1 MGAPIYQNAAGMG
14 GAMGQ
19 VNADIKKKK
28 QKTSSKTIEE
38 LNKEKDKKAAATK
51 AEKERLNTKTK
62 DTEARTVKQGRLSR
76 KEAVKK
82 AKNAAKSKKKESIKS
97 LDNKKDALNI
107 DAIESSGQKTGYNDT
122 SNRKEARAT
131 KRQEMQDIRN
141 EERGARRADRKA
153 RGIKKMGDRNNMSVG
168 EATKAYESRMGSLE
182 GFKKG
187 ERGPN
192 PANEKKAA
200 DNKKTLEEQQLAS
213 ERQKAENQKGL
224 GLTGT
229 NKETTENK
237 QEIVS
242 GITPNK
248 MLDGPTQQ
256 EASEDSQ
263 GISSFMM
270 NSKNRRGR

>member
-28 QKTSSKTIEE
+28 QETDSNSLEARTKKTAEE
-38 LNKEKDKKAAATK
+38 KAAKA
-51 AEKERLNTKTK
+51 AEKKRLNTKTK
-62 DTEARTVKQGRLSR
+62 DTEAKTVKQGRLSR
-76 KEAVKK
+76 KEAVKT

-141 EERGARRADRKA
+141 EERGARRADRAA
-153 RGIKKMGDRNNMSVG
+153 RKIKRIGDRNNMSVG
-168 EATKAYESRMGSLE
+168 EATKAYEARYGKGGALSD
-182 GFKKG
+182 FQKG
-187 ERGPN
+187 ERNAKPTDAQSN
-192 PANEKKAA
+192 N
-200 DNKKTLEEQQLAS
+200 D
-213 ERQKAENQKGL
+213 QKG
-224 GLTGT
+224 
-229 NKETTENK
+229 KEVKEQNDQIQIDNVTATIGNNTPDINNPE
-237 QEIVS
+237 VLS
-242 GITPNK
+242 GIGK

-256 EASEDSQ
+256 AASEDSS
-263 GISSFMM
+263 GMGTYM
-270 NSKNRRGR
+270 LDSKNRRGR

>member
-28 QKTSSKTIEE
+28 QETDSNSLEARTKKTA
-38 LNKEKDKKAAATK
+38 KEKAAKAA
-51 AEKERLNTKTK
+51 EKKRLNTKTK
-62 DTEARTVKQGRLSR
+62 DTEAKTVKQGRLSR
-76 KEAVKK
+76 KEAVKT
-82 AKNAAKSKKKESIKS
+82 AKKTARSKRDAV
-97 LDNKKDALNI
+97 LDKPTSYSDPTGTTNETTNI
-107 DAIESSGQKTGYNDT
+107 EGAIGK
-122 SNRKEARAT
+122 RKEARAT

-141 EERGARRADRKA
+141 EERGARRADRATRK
-153 RGIKKMGDRNNMSVG
+153 IKRIGDRNDMTVG
-168 EATKAYESRMGSLE
+168 EATKVYNERQEALRGY
-182 GFKKG
+182 KKE

-192 PANEKKAA
+192 PANERKEAET
-200 DNKKTLEEQQLAS
+200 KKTLEDQQLAS
-213 ERQKAENQKGL
+213 ERQKLKEQEKGF

-229 NKETTENK
+229 NEENTESQK
-237 QEIVS
+237 VVS
-242 GITPNK
+242 GTSITN

-270 NSKNRRGR
+270 NSKNRRGH

>member
-1 MGAPIYQNAAGMG
+1 MGAPIYQNAASYGYS
-14 GAMGQ
+14 GQ
-19 VNADIKKKK
+19 GDLGVEKKSTAK
-28 QKTSSKTIEE
+28 SGTIEAVSAE
-38 LNKEKDKKAAATK
+38 TKAKKAA
-51 AEKERLNTKTK
+51 EKKRLNTKTK
-62 DTEARTVKQGRLSR
+62 DTEAKTVKQGRLSR
-76 KEAVKK
+76 KEAVKT
-82 AKNAAKSKKKESIKS
+82 AKKTARSKRDAV
-97 LDNKKDALNI
+97 LDKPTSYSDPTGTTNETTNI
-107 DAIESSGQKTGYNDT
+107 EGAIGK
-122 SNRKEARAT
+122 RKEARAT

-213 ERQKAENQKGL
+213 ERQKLKEQEEGF

-229 NKETTENK
+229 NEENTESQK
-237 QEIVS
+237 VVS
-242 GITPNK
+242 GLS

-270 NSKNRRGR
+270 NSKNRRGY

>member
-62 DTEARTVKQGRLSR
+62 DTEARTVKQGKLSR

-82 AKNAAKSKKKESIKS
+82 AKNAAKSKKKKSIKS

-141 EERGARRADRKA
+141 EERGARRADRA
-153 RGIKKMGDRNNMSVG
+153 DRRIKRIGDRNNMTVG
-168 EATKAYESRMGSLE
+168 EATKVYNDRQEA
-182 GFKKG
+182 FKGYAVG

-192 PANEKKAA
+192 PANVDKQKNVDNNNEQLIKDNFNAEK
-200 DNKKTLEEQQLAS
+200 
-213 ERQKAENQKGL
+213 ENQVDPFASVNG
-224 GLTGT
+224 
-229 NKETTENK
+229 
-237 QEIVS
+237 V
-242 GITPNK
+242 
-248 MLDGPTQQ
+248 
-256 EASEDSQ
+256 SEDSN
-263 GISSFMM
+263 GISTFME
-270 NSKNRRGR
+270 NR